1 MRTLRVYF
9 LVGLCL
15 FCLSARAQWKWLNPL
30 QTNGPVIQNQGW
42 IDETGS
48 AYTRLPERAKAQVR
62 TAVWDL
68 SRHTAGLAL
77 YFYSNAPQIAV
88 RYQVDG
94 SQSMPHMPAT
104 GVSGVDLYRI
114 DTDGGWQ
121 FCFGGYHFSDTI
133 RYDYSLESKNPYHN
147 HGYEYRLYLPLY
159 NHVKWLEIGIPEGSE
174 CTFLPASTEKPIVL
188 YGTSIAQG
196 ACASRP
202 GMAWSTV
209 LQRSLDYPLINLGF
223 SGNGKLEKE
232 VLSLVSEIE
241 ARLYILDCLP
251 NLTGE
256 SEETIFLRTVDA
268 VKQIRHT
275 RTTPILLCEHA
286 GYSNAAT
293 HLRMDSLYSKANRAS
308 RKAYEQLLTEGVKE
322 LYYLS
327 CKEISIPADGWVD
340 YVHPSDLGAQAQASA
355 VEKKVREI
363 LCIPI
368 GDTSTAYPATQ
379 RREPDMYEWQTRHRE
394 QLNRNREN
402 PPCAVLLGNSIT
414 HYWGGEP
421 TAPRQNGLQS
431 WEAIM
436 TPAGF
441 WNLGCGWDRIEN
453 VLWRVYHGE
462 LEGYKAEKVALMIG
476 TNNLD
481 SHTDE
486 EIAEGIRFLL
496 SAIRTH
502 QPEATIQL
510 IGILPR
516 RGKEKR
522 IKGLNR
528 LLGEIAHEADARY
541 ADVSPLLI
549 QTDGTIQ
556 ERWFSDGL
564 HPNEE
569 GYRRIAEKIAE

>member
-1 MRTLRVYF
+1 MHALRGYF

-15 FCLSARAQWKWLNPL
+15 FCLSAQAQWKWLNPL
-30 QTNGPVIQNQGW
+30 QTNEPVIQNQGW
-42 IDETGS
+42 SEEAGS
-48 AYTRLPERAKAQVR
+48 TYSRLPERAKAQVR
-62 TAVWDL
+62 PAVWDL

-77 YFYSNAPQIAV
+77 YFYSNAPQLTV
-88 RYQVDG
+88 RYQVEG
-94 SQSMPHMPAT
+94 AQSMPHMPAT
-104 GVSGVDLYRI
+104 GVSGIDLYRI

-121 FCFGGYHFSDTI
+121 FCFGGYRFGDTI
-133 RYDYSLESKNPYHN
+133 RYDYSLESKNPYHK

-159 NHVKWLEIGIPEGSE
+159 THVKWMEIGIPEDSE
-174 CTFLPASTEKPIVL
+174 CTFLPASPEKPIVL

-209 LQRSLDYPLINLGF
+209 VQRSLDYPLVNLGF
-223 SGNGKLEKE
+223 SGNGKLEKD
-232 VLSLVSEIE
+232 VLSFVSEIE

-256 SEETIFLRTVDA
+256 SEEPVFLRTIEA
-268 VKQIRHT
+268 VRHIRQT
-275 RTTPILLCEHA
+275 RMTPILLCEHA

-293 HLRMDSLYSKANRAS
+293 HLRMDSLYREVNRAS
-308 RKAYEQLLTEGVKE
+308 RKAYERLKAEGVKE

-327 CKEISIPADGWVD
+327 REELSIPSDGWVD
-340 YVHPSDLGAQAQASA
+340 YVHPSDLGAQTQAIA

-363 LCIPI
+363 LRIPI
-368 GDTSTAYPATQ
+368 GNVCTAHPVMQ

-394 QLNRNREN
+394 QLTRNRQQ
-402 PPCAVLLGNSIT
+402 PPRAVLLGNSIT

-421 TAPRQNGLQS
+421 GAPRQNGTQS
-431 WEAIM
+431 WETVMA
-436 TPAGF
+436 PAGF
-441 WNLGCGWDRIEN
+441 RNLGCGWDRIEN

-462 LEGYKAEKVALMIG
+462 LDGYKAEKVTLMIG

-481 SHTDE
+481 HHSDK

-502 QPEATIQL
+502 QPKATIRL

-522 IKGLNR
+522 IKTLNR
-528 LLGEIAHEADARY
+528 SLAEIAQEANVRY
-541 ADVSPLLI
+541 TDVSPLLL
-549 QTDGTIQ
+549 QKDGTIR
-556 ERWFSDGL
+556 ESWFSDGL

-569 GYRRIAEKIAE
+569 GYRRIAEKFAE